1 MSTVQ
6 REKAKRRFSLR
17 DIGNAFLTANP
28 LTLSFFALLLGL
40 TFGALVIIFT
50 TPVVLRS
57 WGDIFNHWDGIF
69 HAIKI
74 TFDNVMAAYRAI
86 FTGSIF
92 DPPQLWHSLTT
103 WSQWPNTLTPLSETL
118 TYATPLIIVS
128 IGVGIG
134 FQTGV
139 FNIGANGQ
147 AIIGAVAGTAA
158 GSLVHMPTALHVP
171 FTLLAGF
178 IGGAITGAI
187 PGLLKAYTGASEVI
201 VTLMLNYVC
210 ANFLIFSLLSTTL
223 QQPNQ
228 QNDISRVIDPSAQLA
243 PIFGTGT
250 GLRVNWGLLVAILV
264 VIFAV
269 WFLDRSTTGFD
280 FRVVGANAAAGRTAG
295 IKERSVY
302 VWVFVLTGGIC
313 GLAAATQV
321 SGVNHYIDGG
331 FYAGSAGIGFTA
343 ITVALL
349 GRNRPVGI
357 VWGALLF
364 AALGVGGRNM
374 QAATGIPLDL
384 ATVIQGSVVL
394 FVATPALVREV
405 FHLKGTTERSL
416 QLASKGWS
424 A

>member
-1 MSTVQ
+1 MSTVSAS
-6 REKAKRRFSLR
+6 KAKRRFSLSQ
-17 DIGNAFLTANP
+17 IGQAFLSANP
-28 LTLSFFALLLGL
+28 LTLTFFAVLLGL

-69 HAIKI
+69 HAIKV

-92 DPPQLWHSLTT
+92 DPPQFWHSLTT
-103 WSQWPNTLTPLSETL
+103 WSQWPATLTPLSETL

-128 IGVGIG
+128 IAVGIG

-147 AIIGAVAGTAA
+147 AIVGAIAGTAA

-171 FTLLAGF
+171 FTLVAGF
-178 IGGAITGAI
+178 LGGALAGAI

-210 ANFLIFSLLSTTL
+210 ADFLLYVTLSTAL

-228 QNDISRVIDPSAQLA
+228 QNDISRVMDPSAQLA
-243 PIFGTGT
+243 PIFGANS
-250 GLRVNWGLLVAILV
+250 GLRVNWGLMVAILV
-264 VIFAV
+264 VVFAV
-269 WFLDRSTTGFD
+269 WFLERSTLGFD
-280 FRVVGANAAAGRTAG
+280 FRVVGANPAAGRTAG
-295 IKERSVY
+295 INAKSVY
-302 VWVFVLTGGIC
+302 VWVFVLTGGIA

-321 SGVNHYIDGG
+321 AGVNHYIDGG
-331 FYAGSAGIGFTA
+331 FYAGTAGIGFTA

-349 GRNRPVGI
+349 GRNRPIGI

-384 ATVIQGSVVL
+384 ATVIQGSIVL
-394 FVATPALVREV
+394 FVATPALVREF
-405 FHLKGTTERSL
+405 FHLQGTTERTL
-416 QLASKGWS
+416 QLAAKGWS

>member
-1 MSTVQ
+1 
-6 REKAKRRFSLR
+6 
-17 DIGNAFLTANP
+17 
-28 LTLSFFALLLGL
+28 
-40 TFGALVIIFT
+40 
-50 TPVVLRS
+50 
-57 WGDIFNHWDGIF
+57 
-69 HAIKI
+69 
-74 TFDNVMAAYRAI
+74 
-86 FTGSIF
+86 
-92 DPPQLWHSLTT
+92 
-103 WSQWPNTLTPLSETL
+103 
-118 TYATPLIIVS
+118 
-128 IGVGIG
+128 
-134 FQTGV
+134 
-139 FNIGANGQ
+139 
-147 AIIGAVAGTAA
+147 
-158 GSLVHMPTALHVP
+158 MPTALHVP

-295 IKERSVY
+295 IKERSV
-302 VWVFVLTGGIC
+302 
-313 GLAAATQV
+313 QV